1 MNRVICYPKK
11 VGHFECSY
19 TTLFPLLLETTQFFW
34 RLAHYHISP
43 INKTSFSQ
51 KLCLLT
57 EFFPKYYCISF
68 FFQFQNDGL
77 GLNIAGGNDWTNI
90 IIPGDANSSEF
101 HHEKNFLLADLV
113 TEAQYECLVQ
123 AKNQYGWSEASR
135 IHRFMTT
142 TNAFGKCVSSS
153 YWRLNFCFRTFW
165 NTNFA
170 IFFGIRFDMPNTIS
184 IANLNESVQFLLEN

>member
-1 MNRVICYPKK
+1 MPADRI
-11 VGHFECSY
+11 
-19 TTLFPLLLETTQFFW
+19 LFHNITVFL
-34 RLAHYHISP
+34 
-43 INKTSFSQ
+43 
-51 KLCLLT
+51 
-57 EFFPKYYCISF
+57 

-113 TEAQYECLVQ
+113 KEAQYECLVQ

-153 YWRLNFCFRTFW
+153 Y
-165 NTNFA
+165 
-170 IFFGIRFDMPNTIS
+170 
-184 IANLNESVQFLLEN
+184 